1 MNNMFLLDTMTNK
14 AYLEIA
20 NTPMLWAMVI
30 PTVIMVCIQAYIF
43 IRDAVKAGPLV
54 GLTASDT
61 KEAMRA
67 GAICSI
73 GPGLSMFTV
82 MVAMMSLL
90 GGPFAWLR
98 LSIIGTIVTEML
110 GATAGATAMG
120 VDVASADYGITAFT
134 CSVWV
139 ITLNTWGFFIVNLL
153 FAHRVE
159 KVKMAI
165 EKHDT
170 KMFDAVGL
178 CVMIGCISMFLA
190 GQMVGG
196 TPKFVAAIAG
206 FVVMIGLLKVSDK
219 HPKLREYNLGI
230 AMLIAIFIA
239 QYVSEMGG

>member
-1 MNNMFLLDTMTNK
+1 MNNVFLLDTMTNK
-14 AYLEIA
+14 AYLDIA
-20 NTPMLWAMVI
+20 NSPMMWAMVI
-30 PTVIMVCIQAYIF
+30 PTVVMVCIQAYIF
-43 IRDAVKAGPLV
+43 MRDAIKAGPLV

-120 VDVASADYGITAFT
+120 VDVASMDYGITAFT

-159 KVKMAI
+159 NVKMAI

-170 KMFDAVGL
+170 TMFDAVGL
-178 CVMIGCISMFLA
+178 CVMIGCVSMFLA

-206 FVVMIGLLKVSDK
+206 FV
-219 HPKLREYNLGI
+219 
-230 AMLIAIFIA
+230 
-239 QYVSEMGG
+239 